1 LFRLKSPIKYYLFC
15 KIKNTEFS
23 GTFYFGLSDSS
34 VLLCKKLFLFIIEK
48 QNFYFRKM
56 KLPFSGMNIVVDGL
70 LKPYLKAPFG
80 AFLRLRNCALD

>member
-34 VLLCKKLFLFIIEK
+34 VILYYNCKKK
-48 QNFYFRKM
+48 N
-56 KLPFSGMNIVVDGL
+56 VVDN
-70 LKPYLKAPFG
+70 KFHFIK
-80 AFLRLRNCALD
+80 